1 MLANRDQTQAN
12 QDLDCQK
19 TGVSQE
25 PKGKFRT
32 GQTLEFQP
40 LETPKSLVLSPPHK
54 KNEG

>member
-12 QDLDCQK
+12 QDLDRQK

-32 GQTLEFQP
+32 GQTLISVTENPQIFASFSSTQ
-40 LETPKSLVLSPPHK
+40 EK
-54 KNEG
+54 

>member
-25 PKGKFRT
+25 PKEKFST
-32 GQTLEFQP
+32 GQTLEFQS
-40 LETPKSLVLSPPHK
+40 LENPQIFDSFSSTQEK
-54 KNEG
+54 